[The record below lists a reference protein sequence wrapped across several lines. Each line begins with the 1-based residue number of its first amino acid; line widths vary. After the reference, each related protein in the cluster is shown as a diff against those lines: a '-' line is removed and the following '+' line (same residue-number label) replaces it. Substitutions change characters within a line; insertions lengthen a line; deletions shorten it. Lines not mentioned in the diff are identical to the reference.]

1 MEEQRKEKNSSKK
14 VTELETK
21 HTRYKIPT
29 HESVPGFGILAHN
42 NLQHKNMY
50 SVFSIYIKIHFKSLK
65 PGALNTVAG
74 EGVLQEDRFVFL
86 RKQVTHLFSPREK
99 IVYGYAIYSTECQ
112 LLCHLFFLLPR

>member
-21 HTRYKIPT
+21 HTRYKI
-29 HESVPGFGILAHN
+29 
-42 NLQHKNMY
+42 
-50 SVFSIYIKIHFKSLK
+50 

-99 IVYGYAIYSTECQ
+99 TIYGYAIYSTECQ
-112 LLCHLFFLLPR
+112 LLCHLFFLLPC